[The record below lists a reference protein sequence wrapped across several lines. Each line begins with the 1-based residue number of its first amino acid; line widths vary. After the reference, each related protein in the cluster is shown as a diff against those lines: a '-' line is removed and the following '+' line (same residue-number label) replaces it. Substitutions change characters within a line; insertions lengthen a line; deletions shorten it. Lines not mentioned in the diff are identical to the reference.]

1 MGASVKDCGPR
12 PVGMLQPG
20 NERAALALKAI
31 NEARWRDARKHL
43 DALADAG
50 EALAA
55 WRQYLEGELYLR
67 QGCVVEADG
76 WYVRA
81 AAIALAPRATG
92 ISTIEIE
99 DPGSAGTRLAA
110 AALEQLGTARR
121 RQERFA
127 HAIRAHQ
134 LALGL
139 RREHG
144 SAFEEWQS
152 AISLGVDL
160 SLAGDH
166 DRALRTLSRARALA
180 RTLPGGP
187 DDPIGQATGA
197 LGEAYAMTLEHS
209 VRALAAAGRHVEC
222 VGVCREVLELRA
234 RLNPSGAAF
243 PLARMNLGR
252 ALLQQTEATMDGDSG
267 EAARSLQEAIAHLDE
282 AGESLGAFGSNL
294 AADTRQCQRLLDFA
308 NRLSAQLEQSL

>member
-1 MGASVKDCGPR
+1 MGASVDDCAPR
-12 PVGMLQPG
+12 PVGMLQPSH
-20 NERAALALKAI
+20 ERAALALKAI

-43 DALADAG
+43 DAIADSG
-50 EALAA
+50 GALAA
-55 WRQYLEGELYLR
+55 WRQYLEGELHFR

-76 WYVRA
+76 YYVRA
-81 AAIALAPRATG
+81 AAISLAPRAT
-92 ISTIEIE
+92 SLTAANVE
-99 DPGSAGTRLAA
+99 DPGSAAARLAA

-134 LALGL
+134 LALAL

-144 SAFEEWQS
+144 SAIEEWQS
-152 AISLGVDL
+152 AMSLGVDL

-166 DRALRTLSRARALA
+166 DRALRTLSRARAIA

-187 DDPIGQATGA
+187 DEQSGPATGA
-197 LGEAYAMTLEHS
+197 FDEAYAIALEHS
-209 VRALAAAGRHVEC
+209 ARAMAAAGRQGDC
-222 VGVCREVLELRA
+222 VGVCREVLELRG
-234 RLNPSGAAF
+234 RLNPSGAAS

-252 ALLQQTEATMDGDSG
+252 ALLQQAEALMDGDSG
-267 EAARSLQEAIAHLDE
+267 EAARSLQEAIRHLEE
-282 AGESLGAFGSNL
+282 AAESLGAFGSKL

-308 NRLSAQLEQSL
+308 NRLSAQFE